1 MPYIILIP
9 TFSKLFNSY
18 KSHSYHKLGWFVK
31 KMKLH
36 ENAKIYTSKV
46 VQQIEIY
53 IATYISTDYLKLTP
67 WQSIAIGLFEI
78 ENEIYY
84 YIACCT
90 FYITNPNMNLT
101 VYINSFIVLSH

>member
-1 MPYIILIP
+1 
-9 TFSKLFNSY
+9 
-18 KSHSYHKLGWFVK
+18 
-31 KMKLH
+31 MKLH
-36 ENAKIYTSKV
+36 ENAKIYTSKI

-53 IATYISTDYLKLTP
+53 IATYIGMYRLLKTN
-67 WQSIAIGLFEI
+67 SMTKHIGLFEI
-78 ENEIYY
+78 ENEMYY